1 MAAAG
6 FLDRS
11 SAPSGEGAGARL
23 SATCLTSAPKQK
35 VKFFG
40 SSRGHQPCSVEYLLF
55 IRCLTTGKRLP
66 IFLEKDSEPNL
77 DQGVLFP
84 ERMSDPVRP
93 SPFDT
98 PHRVSARLTQKP
110 LRKSGFFVCAI
121 SPSSAAPWIHQGP
134 GRAGIV
140 HKPGGLGVKDR
151 SLAVNWNGVQG
162 NWKQLSGT
170 MQEHWVG

>member
-1 MAAAG
+1 M
-6 FLDRS
+6 
-11 SAPSGEGAGARL
+11 
-23 SATCLTSAPKQK
+23 
-35 VKFFG
+35 
-40 SSRGHQPCSVEYLLF
+40 
-55 IRCLTTGKRLP
+55 P

-93 SPFDT
+93 SPFDP

-121 SPSSAAPWIHQGP
+121 SPSGAAPSIHQES

-140 HKPGGLGVKDR
+140 HKPGELGVKGR

-162 NWKQLSGT
+162 NWKQLSGRT
-170 MQEHWVG
+170 QERWGRLTHNNLRMMAGRRDRFIGGMQASYGVAKEKAEHRLRALKNLLERGKNATRH